1 MDPVSVVGLV
11 AATVQPAG
19 LCFTLAQSLNK
30 KLFKQ
35 RVMILEDS
43 PTSQTLEDIQS
54 WCSTYMKHVDGIEK
68 SYVRFQ
74 DSLSLTVELV
84 ELLWNAGIW
93 AGRIEETQISER
105 PRRLATAVLASL
117 RDPRAN

>member
-30 KLFKQ
+30 KLFTQ

-43 PTSQTLEDIQS
+43 PQS

-84 ELLWNAGIW
+84 ELLWNASIW

-105 PRRLATAVLASL
+105 LRRSATAVLASL